1 MKKKLKSIKTHEE
14 IAALKVIANASFD
27 LMDEVRSVLHSAA
40 IKKGHGQPKIVSEE
54 ISKNKSVIKN
64 ELEVFIPYTDVNL
77 PENYS
82 QSSGY
87 TVDIYV
93 ETKNEILL
101 IDPKGAE
108 HNNNTPISDEVKKW
122 TMAKE
127 QVQKSNPNKVVKFI
141 LLKPK
146 DVNQSNFNR
155 LKTQYL
161 PYGIELYITD
171 DFLSEFRKETVDV
184 STILNENKKILMSNG
199 IRSLL

>member
-1 MKKKLKSIKTHEE
+1 MTNEE
-14 IAALKVIANASFD
+14 IEALEVIGNASFEV
-27 LMDEVRSVLHSAA
+27 MDAIRSVLHAAA
-40 IKKGHGQPKIVSEE
+40 IKRGYTQPKLVSDQ

-64 ELEVFIPYTDVNL
+64 ELEYFIPYIDINL

-101 IDPKGAE
+101 IDPKGIE
-108 HNNNTPISDEVKKW
+108 HNNNTPISDEAKKW
-122 TMAKE
+122 MIAKE
-127 QVQKSNPNKVVKFI
+127 QVQKNNPDKVVRFI

-146 DVNQSNFNR
+146 DVNQYNFNR

-161 PYGIELYITD
+161 PYGIELFITD
-171 DFLSEFRKETVDV
+171 DFLSEFINEKVNIT
-184 STILNENKKILMSNG
+184 TILNETKKTLMSEG
-199 IRSLL
+199 ILSLL

>member
-1 MKKKLKSIKTHEE
+1 MKKKVVLTQEQIE
-14 IAALKVIANASFD
+14 ALKVIADSSFD
-27 LMDEVRSVLHSAA
+27 LLDAIRSVTHSAS
-40 IKKGHGQPKIVSEE
+40 IKKGYKQPKLVSDE
-54 ISKNKSVIKN
+54 ISKVDGILRN
-64 ELEVFIPYTDVNL
+64 ELEVLIPYDGIDL

-122 TMAKE
+122 VMAKD
-127 QVQKSNPNKVVKFI
+127 QVQKSNPNKQVRFI

-146 DVNQSNFNR
+146 DVNLYHFNR
-155 LKTQYL
+155 LKVQYL
-161 PYGIELYITD
+161 SYGIELFITD
-171 DFLSEFRKETVDV
+171 EFLSDIRKETVDV
-184 STILNENKKILMSNG
+184 SSILNENKKQLMCDGIL
-199 IRSLL
+199 SLL

>member
-1 MKKKLKSIKTHEE
+1 M
-14 IAALKVIANASFD
+14 
-27 LMDEVRSVLHSAA
+27 
-40 IKKGHGQPKIVSEE
+40 
-54 ISKNKSVIKN
+54 
-64 ELEVFIPYTDVNL
+64 EVFIPYTDVNL

>member
-1 MKKKLKSIKTHEE
+1 
-14 IAALKVIANASFD
+14 
-27 LMDEVRSVLHSAA
+27 
-40 IKKGHGQPKIVSEE
+40 
-54 ISKNKSVIKN
+54 
-64 ELEVFIPYTDVNL
+64 
-77 PENYS
+77 
-82 QSSGY
+82 
-87 TVDIYV
+87 
-93 ETKNEILL
+93 
-101 IDPKGAE
+101 
-108 HNNNTPISDEVKKW
+108 
-122 TMAKE
+122 MAKE